1 MWSEKLPA
9 VAEELRQGDL
19 IEGVLLPKLE
29 LPLRIIGLPGESPGP
44 QHEAVLKTAE
54 RRYIVLTQCCEIESG
69 TYVALAPVKSTG
81 RLTSDGAKPYLAI
94 EPKDGEPYVY
104 SAFRLEPV
112 GSLREADG
120 RLNVAD
126 LSQVAAY
133 NRAKSELQAGRV
145 ARMSPHGRRLLRI
158 KLGYF
163 WSRAEPEDANALGDY
178 SRSS

>member
-1 MWSEKLPA
+1 MWSAELPE

-19 IEGVLLPKLE
+19 IQGVLLPKLE

-44 QHEAVLKTAE
+44 QHEAVLKISE
-54 RRYIVLTQCCEIESG
+54 RRYVVITQCCEIENG

-81 RLTSDGAKPYLAI
+81 RLRPDEAKPYLAI
-94 EPKDGEPYVY
+94 EPEDGNPYAY

-112 GSLREADG
+112 GSLQEADG
-120 RLNVAD
+120 RLNIAD

-133 NRAKSELQAGRV
+133 NKAKSELQAGRV

-163 WSRAEPEDANALGDY
+163 WSRAEPEDASVLGDH
-178 SRSS
+178 SRLS